1 MAQVFH
7 DRCKVGNAIPLLQ
20 EGSAGRTSKPEWHS
34 SVQFWSLGDQKAM
47 RLTQANLKLSNQGLR
62 SDAEP
67 SVALL

>member
-1 MAQVFH
+1 MQ
-7 DRCKVGNAIPLLQ
+7 GEPLNQ
-20 EGSAGRTSKPEWHS
+20 NGHS